1 MTATHDSATALLDRL
16 SARPVVAILRATE
29 ADRFAAASEVL
40 YAAGFRCLEFTLTT
54 NGALDAVEQVRGS
67 LPDDLVLG
75 VGTVR
80 TTSQVHDAVAAGA
93 DFLVSQVFRA
103 PLVEAA
109 HELAVPFFPGALTP
123 SEILAAWESGVPAV
137 KVSPIGPVGG
147 LEYFSQVRAPLPDV
161 PLMPTGGV
169 RLDEVTTYLQRG
181 AVAVGLS
188 GPLMGDS
195 LDGTGDLA
203 ALDRRARAVI
213 QSLADR

>member
-1 MTATHDSATALLDRL
+1 MTATHHSATALMSRL
-16 SARPVVAILRATE
+16 AASPVVAILRAPE
-29 ADRFAAASEVL
+29 ADRFATASQVL
-40 YAAGFRCLEFTLTT
+40 YEAGFRCLEFTLTT
-54 NGALDAVEQVRGS
+54 KGVLDAVHQVRSS

-80 TTSQVHDAVAAGA
+80 TTSQVHGAVAAGA
-93 DFLVSQVFRA
+93 DFLVSQVFRR

-123 SEILAAWESGVPAV
+123 SEILEAWESGVPAV

-147 LEYFSQVRAPLPDV
+147 VEYFSQVRAPLPDV

-181 AVAVGLS
+181 AIAVGLS

-195 LDGTGDLA
+195 LDNTGDLA
-203 ALDRRARAVI
+203 ALRERASAVI
-213 QSLADR
+213 QSLSDR

>member
-1 MTATHDSATALLDRL
+1 MTATHHSATALMSRL
-16 SARPVVAILRATE
+16 AASPVVAILRAPE
-29 ADRFAAASEVL
+29 ADRFATASQVL
-40 YAAGFRCLEFTLTT
+40 YEAGFRCLEFTLTT
-54 NGALDAVEQVRGS
+54 KGVLDAVHQVRSS

-80 TTSQVHDAVAAGA
+80 TTSQVHGAVAAGA
-93 DFLVSQVFRA
+93 DFLVSQVFRR

-123 SEILAAWESGVPAV
+123 SEILDLGVRRA
-137 KVSPIGPVGG
+137 GG
-147 LEYFSQVRAPLPDV
+147 EGLADRPGRGVEYFSQVRAPLPDV

-181 AVAVGLS
+181 AIAVGLS

-195 LDGTGDLA
+195 LDNTGDLA
-203 ALDRRARAVI
+203 ALRERASAVI

>member
-1 MTATHDSATALLDRL
+1 M
-16 SARPVVAILRATE
+16 
-29 ADRFAAASEVL
+29 
-40 YAAGFRCLEFTLTT
+40 
-54 NGALDAVEQVRGS
+54 
-67 LPDDLVLG
+67 
-75 VGTVR
+75 
-80 TTSQVHDAVAAGA
+80 
-93 DFLVSQVFRA
+93 
-103 PLVEAA
+103 
-109 HELAVPFFPGALTP
+109 
-123 SEILAAWESGVPAV
+123 

-181 AVAVGLS
+181 AIAVGLS

-213 QSLADR
+213 QSLAVR

>member
-1 MTATHDSATALLDRL
+1 M
-16 SARPVVAILRATE
+16 
-29 ADRFAAASEVL
+29 L
-40 YAAGFRCLEFTLTT
+40 YEAGFRCLEFTLTT
-54 NGALDAVEQVRGS
+54 EGALDAVEQVRHS

-80 TTSQVHDAVAAGA
+80 TTAQVGDAITAGA
-93 DFLVSQVFRA
+93 EFLVSQVFRR

-109 HELAVPFFPGALTP
+109 RDRAVPFLPGALTP
-123 SEILAAWESGVPAV
+123 TEILDAWESGVPAV

-169 RLDEVTTYLQRG
+169 RLEEVNTYLQQG

-188 GPLMGDS
+188 GPLLGDS
-195 LDGTGDLA
+195 LEGSGDLT
-203 ALDRRARAVI
+203 ALERRARAVI
-213 QSLADR
+213 QSLSDR

>member
-1 MTATHDSATALLDRL
+1 MTATHHSATALMSRL
-16 SARPVVAILRATE
+16 AASPVVAILRAPE
-29 ADRFAAASEVL
+29 ADRFATASQVL
-40 YAAGFRCLEFTLTT
+40 YEAGFRCLEFTLTT
-54 NGALDAVEQVRGS
+54 KGVLDAVHQVRSS

-80 TTSQVHDAVAAGA
+80 TTSQVHGAVAAGA
-93 DFLVSQVFRA
+93 DFLVSQVFRR

-123 SEILAAWESGVPAV
+123 SEILEAWESGVPAV
-137 KVSPIGPVGG
+137 NVSPIGPVGG
-147 LEYFSQVRAPLPDV
+147 VEYFSQVRAPLPDV

-181 AVAVGLS
+181 AIAVGLS

-195 LDGTGDLA
+195 LDNTGDLA
-203 ALDRRARAVI
+203 ALRERASAVI